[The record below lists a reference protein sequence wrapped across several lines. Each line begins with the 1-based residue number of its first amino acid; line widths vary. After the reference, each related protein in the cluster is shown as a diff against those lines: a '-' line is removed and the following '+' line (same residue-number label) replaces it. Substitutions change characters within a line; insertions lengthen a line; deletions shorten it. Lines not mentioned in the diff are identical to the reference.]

1 MGYPDVDAETG
12 PNNKDMGTNKGV
24 VYVYG
29 TGIYDGKSGL
39 RYFNIR
45 KSIPKYVSSTDKT
58 NKITFT
64 VTNGRYYTGK
74 GDIKIEQDVEDGT
87 EKKEEGEY
95 ARGTVNADVE
105 LTDATTGKKLVEGV
119 DYTLSF
125 KKESGM
131 NGTVTVTGMGNYF
144 GTFTSSKFPLK
155 KNSSSSSSSGTGGGG
170 NNSSSS
176 SSSSSSSRSSSSSSS
191 GGSSS
196 SSSGSG
202 SSSSGGSGSG
212 NRNSGTTVVNRN
224 YYNSG
229 NGGTVDELDG
239 MLRAAHID
247 SINGGSADGYQVNIT
262 KSDAADASFREAL
275 LRRYGSLDNIRYF
288 SMDISLK
295 DQNGNDI
302 DTTGMSVTLTLPLPT
317 SMEQYGTNNMIAT
330 VDGNGDLEDLNV
342 QFSTLEGRPCATF
355 VAPHFS
361 PYGFYVNT
369 SNLAVG
375 TLDNT
380 PKTGD
385 PISPKW
391 FLSFGLAALS
401 IFLFLKKDP
410 RPQAA
415 KAA

>member
-1 MGYPDVDAETG
+1 
-12 PNNKDMGTNKGV
+12 
-24 VYVYG
+24 
-29 TGIYDGKSGL
+29 
-39 RYFNIR
+39 
-45 KSIPKYVSSTDKT
+45 
-58 NKITFT
+58 
-64 VTNGRYYTGK
+64 
-74 GDIKIEQDVEDGT
+74 
-87 EKKEEGEY
+87 
-95 ARGTVNADVE
+95 
-105 LTDATTGKKLVEGV
+105 
-119 DYTLSF
+119 
-125 KKESGM
+125 
-131 NGTVTVTGMGNYF
+131 
-144 GTFTSSKFPLK
+144 
-155 KNSSSSSSSGTGGGG
+155 
-170 NNSSSS
+170 
-176 SSSSSSSRSSSSSSS
+176 
-191 GGSSS
+191 
-196 SSSGSG
+196 
-202 SSSSGGSGSG
+202 
-212 NRNSGTTVVNRN
+212 
-224 YYNSG
+224 
-229 NGGTVDELDG
+229 
-239 MLRAAHID
+239 
-247 SINGGSADGYQVNIT
+247 
-262 KSDAADASFREAL
+262 
-275 LRRYGSLDNIRYF
+275 
-288 SMDISLK
+288 MDISLK

-391 FLSFGLAALS
+391 FLSFGLAARS